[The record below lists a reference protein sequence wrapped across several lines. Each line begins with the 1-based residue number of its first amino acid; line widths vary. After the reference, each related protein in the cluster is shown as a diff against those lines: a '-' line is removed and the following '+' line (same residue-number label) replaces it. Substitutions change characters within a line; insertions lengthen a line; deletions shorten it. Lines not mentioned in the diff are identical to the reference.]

1 MVDDD
6 PEIEDLV
13 GFSTDLSG
21 IVGRLFR
28 EFGVTVTVA
37 VVLSALI
44 ALTLSPMMAS
54 LVLKNP
60 KKIKHNCIYDAS
72 ERGFEAIVRG
82 YERILK
88 LSLSHQPFVMLLNN
102 TAARSQ
108 PMCPVRCRSLGRRGI
123 LDALF

>member
-28 EFGVTVTVA
+28 EVGVTVTVA

-54 LVLKNP
+54 LVLKKP
-60 KKIKHNCIYDAS
+60 QK
-72 ERGFEAIVRG
+72 
-82 YERILK
+82 
-88 LSLSHQPFVMLLNN
+88 
-102 TAARSQ
+102 SQ
-108 PMCPVRCRSLGRRGI
+108 
-123 LDALF
+123 A